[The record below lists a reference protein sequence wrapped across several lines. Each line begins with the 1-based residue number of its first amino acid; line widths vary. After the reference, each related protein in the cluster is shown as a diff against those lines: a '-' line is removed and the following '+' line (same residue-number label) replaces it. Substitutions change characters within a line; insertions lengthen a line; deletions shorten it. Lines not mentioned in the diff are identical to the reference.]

1 MNMLILTADQR
12 AAIEALNASGSP
24 DRELAPVTLP
34 DGRSALNADLLHDS
48 APGQTWAH
56 YHAALAALPIEDVPV
71 PEQTAV
77 K

>member
-12 AAIEALNASGSP
+12 AAIEVLNASGST
-24 DRELAPVTLP
+24 DRELAPVTLH

-71 PEQTAV
+71 PEQTDV
-77 K
+77 E